1 LSMKDR
7 NVTCLQTVYNI
18 LEQDPGNTF
27 LRYGEK
33 YDVGILARVP
43 DASGVLTG
51 KVNENTVFNKDDHRS
66 TRKRD
71 WIIEALQK
79 VQNLKSIADTKGWSL
94 TELAIKF
101 ILSQKHISVILPTMT
116 SIEEIEMFA
125 NFSDGNY
132 LTNSDLKNICDMYSN
147 NFYANQSTSS

>member
-1 LSMKDR
+1 MKDR